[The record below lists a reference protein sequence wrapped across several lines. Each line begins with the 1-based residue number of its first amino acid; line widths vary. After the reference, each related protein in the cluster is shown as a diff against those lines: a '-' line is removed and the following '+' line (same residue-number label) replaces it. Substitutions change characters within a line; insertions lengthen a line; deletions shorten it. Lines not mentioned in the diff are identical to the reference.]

1 MKKHDE
7 HPDHAELEASLERLG
22 IRELEQRLEIAPLLM
37 ETSAAGGDAVQP
49 NDLDVCCACKIP
61 YPGPDGNLP
70 YPTDDPSGGVS
81 TGPTNPTG
89 VKT

>member
-1 MKKHDE
+1 MKNQE
-7 HPDHAELEASLERLG
+7 IRPDLEASLERLG

-37 ETSAAGGDAVQP
+37 ETSAAGGADVMP

-70 YPTDDPSGGVS
+70 YPTNDPTGGVS

-89 VKT
+89 VKI